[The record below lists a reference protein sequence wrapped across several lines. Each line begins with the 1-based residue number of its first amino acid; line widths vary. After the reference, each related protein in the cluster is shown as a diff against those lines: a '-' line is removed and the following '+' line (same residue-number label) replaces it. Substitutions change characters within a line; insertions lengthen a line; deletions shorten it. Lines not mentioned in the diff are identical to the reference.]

1 MCSAAGLVIIII
13 YLSLKSLIIYHPTLT
28 KCALT
33 YLHTDD
39 AIKYVLMGI
48 HKKDVGVCTLAHPAI
63 RPWLSSLR
71 ISNAASPRQG

>member
-28 KCALT
+28 N
-33 YLHTDD
+33 TDD

-48 HKKDVGVCTLAHPAI
+48 HKKRRGSLYFCSPCYQALAAFTKDKQ
-63 RPWLSSLR
+63 RS
-71 ISNAASPRQG
+71 